1 LKNLDPIRTELY
13 VRRSNSFFEAMRSW
27 VGRLPPNRLST
38 DAAVALLAVHG
49 SISLND
55 AVQMALRG
63 GRSKHED
70 HKATVSDLN
79 RICVQNRVRETQG
92 VEHLK
97 WLLARKTDISYSDKR
112 FAHSDAALDHAEK
125 FYRWAYNHFREVLL
139 VPDRA

>member
-27 VGRLPPNRLST
+27 ESRLRPEELST

-55 AVQMALRG
+55 AIQTALLG
-63 GRSKHED
+63 VRSKFED
-70 HKATVSDLN
+70 HRATVSDLT
-79 RICVQNRVRETQG
+79 RVCIQHRVKETQG
-92 VEHLK
+92 IEHLK
-97 WLLARKTDISYSDKR
+97 WLLTRKTDISYADKR

-139 VPDRA
+139 VQDKA